1 MGYQHLHD
9 QHSLPREVCYSAF
22 TALIP
27 TQYSPGV
34 ALNFSLLLSTA
45 LETLTGM
52 EHPLVLQVSSV
63 DQETGFEAGPASA
76 MPHREEP
83 LPQEWGSTS
92 WEKGTGH
99 KHSTSGSQLTRNNPK
114 IHPNNILE
122 GLSVSQLTLQA
133 LCVGE
138 KKIKAGSCR
147 GLSLQK
153 KHQTTSFFR
162 TMKTEAPQGHQQPC
176 EVSDTL

>member
-9 QHSLPREVCYSAF
+9 QHSLPREVCYSVF

-153 KHQTTSFFR
+153 KASNHLIFQDYENRSTSGPP
-162 TMKTEAPQGHQQPC
+162 TA
-176 EVSDTL
+176 L